1 MKLLIITQKID
12 KNDDVLGFMHGWI
25 EEFAKHCDEVIA
37 VGLFVGAYDFPS
49 NVRVYS
55 LGKEDGVS
63 RIKYL
68 WNFFL
73 IIWSER
79 KNYDA
84 VFVHMNQVYV
94 LLGGLIWKLMGKK
107 IALWYAHGYV
117 PFSLRVALFFTDAV
131 FTSTRSGFRI
141 SSKKVNIV
149 GKGIDNIVYFTGAI
163 PNSEIG
169 KLLAS
174 SHVFVNTS
182 NTGSFDKAVGEA
194 MASGLPVLTSNEAF
208 REVFGSMASEF
219 MFFAGDHEA
228 LAKKIQIMI
237 AKTNPDRE
245 ELGKTLRGIIL
256 ARHSL
261 EMFVGRI
268 LSRHT

>member
-1 MKLLIITQKID
+1 MVGQGID
-12 KNDDVLGFMHGWI
+12 TD
-25 EEFAKHCDEVIA
+25 
-37 VGLFVGAYDFPS
+37 
-49 NVRVYS
+49 R
-55 LGKEDGVS
+55 
-63 RIKYL
+63 
-68 WNFFL
+68 
-73 IIWSER
+73 
-79 KNYDA
+79 
-84 VFVHMNQVYV
+84 
-94 LLGGLIWKLMGKK
+94 
-107 IALWYAHGYV
+107 
-117 PFSLRVALFFTDAV
+117 FSLIGHDKVADEPFTIIIV
-131 FTSTRSGFRI
+131 GRI
-141 SSKKVNIV
+141 SPVKDYETLLRAAALVAVSGEEIRVIV
-149 GKGIDNIVYFTGAI
+149 VGGAGLAPQEAYLAELHELTKELGIDNIVYFTGAI